1 MNKLLI
7 FLGGAAVGGLTATIY
22 FKRKIDS
29 LEEEYQKIATDAYNK
44 YVGEFNSAAK
54 NVDEFAVNYPTEDVQ
69 ITSNIANGGWQVTSN
84 IANGGCTLGI
94 DIGNDEDKYTEI
106 VKEYNSQE
114 ENEKTEDYIIPYMI
128 TPEEYGDDDDYDT
141 KVLTAFT
148 DKVVLDED
156 NCMADIEYFGDAIN
170 KKIYSKKN
178 KDTSI
183 FVRDENEKVD
193 YEIIK
198 ENISYEDYSKL
209 TSETEPNS

>member
-29 LEEEYQKIATDAYNK
+29 LEEEYQKIATDEYNK
-44 YVGEFNSAAK
+44 YVSDFNIEVGYSHDDK
-54 NVDEFAVNYPTEDVQ
+54 DIQ
-69 ITSNIANGGWQVTSN
+69 IISDIPNKGYVS
-84 IANGGCTLGI
+84 GI
-94 DIGNDEDKYTEI
+94 DTGNDDDKYVEI
-106 VKEYNSQE
+106 VKEYNNQE
-114 ENEKTEDYIIPYMI
+114 ENETEDNIMPYII
-128 TPEEYGDDDDYDT
+128 TPEEYGDDDDYVT

-156 NCMADIEYFGDAIN
+156 NCMVDIGYFGDAIN

-198 ENISYEDYSKL
+198 ESISFEEYSKL
-209 TSETEPNS
+209 TFETEPNS

>member
-44 YVGEFNSAAK
+44 YVNDFNIEVSYSHDD
-54 NVDEFAVNYPTEDVQ
+54 NQ
-69 ITSNIANGGWQVTSN
+69 IISDIPNKGYVS
-84 IANGGCTLGI
+84 GI
-94 DIGNDEDKYTEI
+94 DTANDYDKYVEI
-106 VKEYNSQE
+106 VKEYNNQE
-114 ENEKTEDYIIPYMI
+114 ENETEDNIMPYII

-156 NCMADIEYFGDAIN
+156 NCMVDIGYFGDAIN

-198 ENISYEDYSKL
+198 ENISFEEYSKL
-209 TSETEPNS
+209 TFETEPNS

>member
-44 YVGEFNSAAK
+44 YVGEFNSSVK
-54 NVDEFAVNYPTEDVQ
+54 NVDEIEVNYSHGDKDIQ
-69 ITSNIANGGWQVTSN
+69 IISDIPNTGYT
-84 IANGGCTLGI
+84 TGI

-106 VKEYNSQE
+106 VKEYNNQE
-114 ENEKTEDYIIPYMI
+114 ENETEDNIMPYII

-156 NCMADIEYFGDAIN
+156 NCMVDIEYFGDVIN

-198 ENISYEDYSKL
+198 EGISFEEYSKL
-209 TSETEPNS
+209 TSETEPNN

>member
-7 FLGGAAVGGLTATIY
+7 FLGGAVVGGLTATIY

-44 YVGEFNSAAK
+44 YVSDFNIEVSYPHDDNQIIYDEQN
-54 NVDEFAVNYPTEDVQ
+54 NVC
-69 ITSNIANGGWQVTSN
+69 TS
-84 IANGGCTLGI
+84 GI

-106 VKEYNSQE
+106 VKEYNNQE
-114 ENEKTEDYIIPYMI
+114 ENETEDNIMPYII

-156 NCMADIEYFGDAIN
+156 NCMVDIGYFGDAIN

-198 ENISYEDYSKL
+198 ENISFEEYSKL
-209 TSETEPNS
+209 TFETEPNS

>member
-44 YVGEFNSAAK
+44 YVGEFNSSVK
-54 NVDEFAVNYPTEDVQ
+54 NVDEIEVNYSHGDKDIQ
-69 ITSNIANGGWQVTSN
+69 IISDIPNTGYVA
-84 IANGGCTLGI
+84 GI
-94 DIGNDEDKYTEI
+94 DTGNDEDKYTEI

-114 ENEKTEDYIIPYMI
+114 ENETEDNIMPYII

-156 NCMADIEYFGDAIN
+156 NCMTDIEYFGDAIN

-198 ENISYEDYSKL
+198 ENISFEEYSKL
-209 TSETEPNS
+209 TFETEPNS

>member
-44 YVGEFNSAAK
+44 YISDFNIEVGYSHGDK
-54 NVDEFAVNYPTEDVQ
+54 DIQ
-69 ITSNIANGGWQVTSN
+69 IISDIPNKGYVS
-84 IANGGCTLGI
+84 GI
-94 DIGNDEDKYTEI
+94 DTANDYDKYVEI
-106 VKEYNSQE
+106 VKEYNNQE
-114 ENEKTEDYIIPYMI
+114 ENETEDNIMPYII

-156 NCMADIEYFGDAIN
+156 NCMVDIGYFGDAIN

-198 ENISYEDYSKL
+198 ENISFEEYSKL
-209 TSETEPNS
+209 TFETEPNS

>member
-44 YVGEFNSAAK
+44 YVGEFNSSVK
-54 NVDEFAVNYPTEDVQ
+54 NVDEIEVNYSHGDKDIQIVKWSDVPNYV
-69 ITSNIANGGWQVTSN
+69 S
-84 IANGGCTLGI
+84 GI
-94 DIGNDEDKYTEI
+94 DMGNDEDKYTEI
-106 VKEYNSQE
+106 VKEYNNQE

-156 NCMADIEYFGDAIN
+156 NCMVDIGYFGDAIN

-209 TSETEPNS
+209 TFETEPNS

>member
-44 YVGEFNSAAK
+44 YVSDFNIEVS
-54 NVDEFAVNYPTEDVQ
+54 YPHDDNQ
-69 ITSNIANGGWQVTSN
+69 IISDIPNKGYVS
-84 IANGGCTLGI
+84 GI
-94 DIGNDEDKYTEI
+94 DTANDDDKYVEI
-106 VKEYNSQE
+106 VKEYNNQE
-114 ENEKTEDYIIPYMI
+114 ENETEDNIMPYII

-156 NCMADIEYFGDAIN
+156 NCMVDIGYFGDAIN

-198 ENISYEDYSKL
+198 ENISFEEYSKL
-209 TSETEPNS
+209 TFETEPNS

>member
-44 YVGEFNSAAK
+44 YVGEFNSSVK
-54 NVDEFAVNYPTEDVQ
+54 NVDEIEVTYSHGDKDIQIVEWSDVPNYV
-69 ITSNIANGGWQVTSN
+69 S
-84 IANGGCTLGI
+84 GI
-94 DIGNDEDKYTEI
+94 DMSNDESKYTEI

-114 ENEKTEDYIIPYMI
+114 ENETKDNIMPYII

-156 NCMADIEYFGDAIN
+156 NCMTDIEYFGDTIN
-170 KKIYSKKN
+170 KKIYSKRN

-198 ENISYEDYSKL
+198 ENISFEEYSKL
-209 TSETEPNS
+209 TCETEPNS

>member
-44 YVGEFNSAAK
+44 YVNDFNIEVSYSHDD
-54 NVDEFAVNYPTEDVQ
+54 NQ
-69 ITSNIANGGWQVTSN
+69 IISDIPNKGYAS
-84 IANGGCTLGI
+84 GI

-106 VKEYNSQE
+106 VKEYNNQE
-114 ENEKTEDYIIPYMI
+114 ENETEDNIMPYII
-128 TPEEYGDDDDYDT
+128 TPEEYGDNDDYDT

-156 NCMADIEYFGDAIN
+156 NCMTDIEYFGDAIN

-198 ENISYEDYSKL
+198 ENISFEEYSKL
-209 TSETEPNS
+209 TFETEPNS

>member
-44 YVGEFNSAAK
+44 YISDFNIEVGYSHGDK
-54 NVDEFAVNYPTEDVQ
+54 DIQ
-69 ITSNIANGGWQVTSN
+69 IISDIPNKGYVS
-84 IANGGCTLGI
+84 GI
-94 DIGNDEDKYTEI
+94 DTANDDDKYVEI
-106 VKEYNSQE
+106 VKEYNNQE
-114 ENEKTEDYIIPYMI
+114 ENETEDNIMPYII

-156 NCMADIEYFGDAIN
+156 NCMVDIGYFGDAIN

-198 ENISYEDYSKL
+198 ENISFEEYSKL
-209 TSETEPNS
+209 TFETEPNS

>member
-7 FLGGAAVGGLTATIY
+7 FLGGAVVGGLTATIY

-44 YVGEFNSAAK
+44 YVSDFNIEVSYPHDDNQIIYDEQN
-54 NVDEFAVNYPTEDVQ
+54 NVC
-69 ITSNIANGGWQVTSN
+69 TS
-84 IANGGCTLGI
+84 GI

-106 VKEYNSQE
+106 VKEYNNQE
-114 ENEKTEDYIIPYMI
+114 ENETEDNIMPYII

-156 NCMADIEYFGDAIN
+156 NCMVDIEYFGDAIN

-198 ENISYEDYSKL
+198 ENISFEEYSKL
-209 TSETEPNS
+209 TFETEPNS

>member
-7 FLGGAAVGGLTATIY
+7 FLGGAVVGGLTATIY

-44 YVGEFNSAAK
+44 YVGEFNSAAIY
-54 NVDEFAVNYPTEDVQ
+54 NDEFAVNYPTEDVQ
-69 ITSNIANGGWQVTSN
+69 ITSDIANRGY
-84 IANGGCTLGI
+84 TLGI

-156 NCMADIEYFGDAIN
+156 NCMVDIEYFGDAIN

>member
-54 NVDEFAVNYPTEDVQ
+54 NVDEFAVNYPGGLTAT
-69 ITSNIANGGWQVTSN
+69 INRNI
-84 IANGGCTLGI
+84 LGI

-106 VKEYNSQE
+106 VKEYNNQE
-114 ENEKTEDYIIPYMI
+114 ENETEDNIMPYII

-148 DKVVLDED
+148 DKIVLDED

-209 TSETEPNS
+209 TSETEPNN

>member
-29 LEEEYQKIATDAYNK
+29 LEEEYQKIATDEYNK
-44 YVGEFNSAAK
+44 YVSDFNIEVGYSHDDK
-54 NVDEFAVNYPTEDVQ
+54 DIQ
-69 ITSNIANGGWQVTSN
+69 IISDIPNKGYVS
-84 IANGGCTLGI
+84 GI
-94 DIGNDEDKYTEI
+94 DTGNDDDKYVEI
-106 VKEYNSQE
+106 VKEYNNQE
-114 ENEKTEDYIIPYMI
+114 ENETEENETEDNIMPYII

-156 NCMADIEYFGDAIN
+156 NCMVDIGYFGDAIN

-198 ENISYEDYSKL
+198 ESISFEEYSKL
-209 TSETEPNS
+209 TFETEPNS

>member
-44 YVGEFNSAAK
+44 YVSDFNIEVS
-54 NVDEFAVNYPTEDVQ
+54 YPHDDNQ
-69 ITSNIANGGWQVTSN
+69 IISDIPNKGYA
-84 IANGGCTLGI
+84 LGI
-94 DIGNDEDKYTEI
+94 DTANDYDKYTEI
-106 VKEYNSQE
+106 VKEYNNQE
-114 ENEKTEDYIIPYMI
+114 ENETEDNIMPYII
-128 TPEEYGDDDDYDT
+128 TPEEYGDDDNYDT

-156 NCMADIEYFGDAIN
+156 NCMVDIGYFGDAIN

-198 ENISYEDYSKL
+198 ESISFEEYSKL
-209 TSETEPNS
+209 TFETEPNS

>member
-22 FKRKIDS
+22 FKRKMDS

-44 YVGEFNSAAK
+44 YVGEFNSATIY
-54 NVDEFAVNYPTEDVQ
+54 NDEFAVNYPTEDVQ
-69 ITSNIANGGWQVTSN
+69 ITSNIANGG
-84 IANGGCTLGI
+84 CTLGI
-94 DIGNDEDKYTEI
+94 DVGNDEDKYTEI
-106 VKEYNSQE
+106 VKEYNNQE
-114 ENEKTEDYIIPYMI
+114 ENETEDNIMPYVI
-128 TPEEYGDDDDYDT
+128 TPEEYGDNDDYDT

-156 NCMADIEYFGDAIN
+156 NCMTDIEYFGDAIN

-198 ENISYEDYSKL
+198 ESISFEEYSKL
-209 TSETEPNS
+209 TSETEPNN

>member
-44 YVGEFNSAAK
+44 YVSDFNIEVGYSHGDK
-54 NVDEFAVNYPTEDVQ
+54 DIQ
-69 ITSNIANGGWQVTSN
+69 IISDIPNKGYVS
-84 IANGGCTLGI
+84 GI
-94 DIGNDEDKYTEI
+94 DTANDDDKYVEI
-106 VKEYNSQE
+106 AKEYNNQE
-114 ENEKTEDYIIPYMI
+114 ENETENNIIPYII

-141 KVLTAFT
+141 KVLTAFI

-156 NCMADIEYFGDAIN
+156 NCMVDIGYFGDAIN

-198 ENISYEDYSKL
+198 ENISFEDYSKL
-209 TSETEPNS
+209 TFETKSNN

>member
-44 YVGEFNSAAK
+44 YISDFNIEVGYSHGDK
-54 NVDEFAVNYPTEDVQ
+54 DIQ
-69 ITSNIANGGWQVTSN
+69 IISDIPNKGYVS
-84 IANGGCTLGI
+84 GI

-106 VKEYNSQE
+106 VKEYNNQE
-114 ENEKTEDYIIPYMI
+114 ENETEDNIMPYII

-156 NCMADIEYFGDAIN
+156 NCMVDIGYFGDAIN

-198 ENISYEDYSKL
+198 ENISFEEYSKL
-209 TSETEPNS
+209 TFETEPNS

>member
-1 MNKLLI
+1 MKNILI

-22 FKRKIDS
+22 FKRKMDS

-44 YVGEFNSAAK
+44 YVREFNSSIK
-54 NVDEFAVNYPTEDVQ
+54 NVDEIEVNYSYGDKDIQIISDV
-69 ITSNIANGGWQVTSN
+69 SNNGNISN
-84 IANGGCTLGI
+84 I

-106 VKEYNSQE
+106 VKEYNNQE
-114 ENEKTEDYIIPYMI
+114 ENETEDKIMPYII

-156 NCMADIEYFGDAIN
+156 NCMVDIGYFGDAIN

-198 ENISYEDYSKL
+198 ENISFENYSKL
-209 TSETEPNS
+209 TFEVEPNS

>member
-22 FKRKIDS
+22 FKRKMDS

-44 YVGEFNSAAK
+44 YVVEFNSAAK
-54 NVDEFAVNYPTEDVQ
+54 NVDEFSVNYPTEDVQ
-69 ITSNIANGGWQVTSN
+69 ITSYIANKGYVS
-84 IANGGCTLGI
+84 GI
-94 DIGNDEDKYTEI
+94 DMGNDEDKYTEI
-106 VKEYNSQE
+106 VKEYNNQE

-128 TPEEYGDDDDYDT
+128 TPEEYGDDDNYDT

-156 NCMADIEYFGDAIN
+156 NCMADIEYFGDVIN

-198 ENISYEDYSKL
+198 ESISFEEYSKL
-209 TSETEPNS
+209 TSETEPNN

>member
-44 YVGEFNSAAK
+44 YISDFNIEVGYSHGDK
-54 NVDEFAVNYPTEDVQ
+54 DIQ
-69 ITSNIANGGWQVTSN
+69 IISDIPNKGYVS
-84 IANGGCTLGI
+84 GI
-94 DIGNDEDKYTEI
+94 DTANDDDKYVEI
-106 VKEYNSQE
+106 VKEYNNQE
-114 ENEKTEDYIIPYMI
+114 ENETEDNIMPYII

-156 NCMADIEYFGDAIN
+156 NCMVDIGYFGDAIN

-198 ENISYEDYSKL
+198 ENISFEEYSKL
-209 TSETEPNS
+209 TFEAKLNS

>member
-69 ITSNIANGGWQVTSN
+69 ITSNIANRGYVS
-84 IANGGCTLGI
+84 GI
-94 DIGNDEDKYTEI
+94 DVGNDEDEYTEI
-106 VKEYNSQE
+106 VKEYNNQE
-114 ENEKTEDYIIPYMI
+114 ENETEDNIMPYII

>member
-44 YVGEFNSAAK
+44 YISDFNIEVGYSHGDK
-54 NVDEFAVNYPTEDVQ
+54 DIQ
-69 ITSNIANGGWQVTSN
+69 IISDIPNKGYVS
-84 IANGGCTLGI
+84 GI

-106 VKEYNSQE
+106 VKEYNNQE
-114 ENEKTEDYIIPYMI
+114 ENETEDNIMPYII

-148 DKVVLDED
+148 DKVVLDEY
-156 NCMADIEYFGDAIN
+156 NCMVDIGYFGDAIN

-198 ENISYEDYSKL
+198 ENISFEEYSKL
-209 TSETEPNS
+209 TFETEPNS

>member
-44 YVGEFNSAAK
+44 YVSDFNIEVS
-54 NVDEFAVNYPTEDVQ
+54 YPHEDNQ
-69 ITSNIANGGWQVTSN
+69 IISDIPNKGYVS
-84 IANGGCTLGI
+84 GI

-106 VKEYNSQE
+106 VKEYNNQE
-114 ENEKTEDYIIPYMI
+114 ENETEDNIMPYII

-156 NCMADIEYFGDAIN
+156 NCMVDIGYFGDAIN

-198 ENISYEDYSKL
+198 ENISFEEYSKL
-209 TSETEPNS
+209 TFETEPNS

>member
-22 FKRKIDS
+22 FKRKMDS

-44 YVGEFNSAAK
+44 YVGEFNSATIY
-54 NVDEFAVNYPTEDVQ
+54 NDEFAVNYPTEDVQ
-69 ITSNIANGGWQVTSN
+69 ITSNIANVGY
-84 IANGGCTLGI
+84 TLGI
-94 DIGNDEDKYTEI
+94 DTGNDEDKYTEI
-106 VKEYNSQE
+106 VKEYNNQE
-114 ENEKTEDYIIPYMI
+114 ENETEDNIMPYII

>member
-44 YVGEFNSAAK
+44 YVSDFNIEVSYPHDD
-54 NVDEFAVNYPTEDVQ
+54 NQIIYDEQN
-69 ITSNIANGGWQVTSN
+69 NGC
-84 IANGGCTLGI
+84 ILGI

-106 VKEYNSQE
+106 VKEYNNQE

-128 TPEEYGDDDDYDT
+128 TPEEYGDDDNYDT

-156 NCMADIEYFGDAIN
+156 NCMADIEYFGDVIN

-198 ENISYEDYSKL
+198 ESISFEEYSKL
-209 TSETEPNS
+209 TSETEPNN

>member
-44 YVGEFNSAAK
+44 YISDFNIEVGYSHGDK
-54 NVDEFAVNYPTEDVQ
+54 DIQ
-69 ITSNIANGGWQVTSN
+69 IISDIPNKGYVS
-84 IANGGCTLGI
+84 GI
-94 DIGNDEDKYTEI
+94 DTANDYDKYVEI
-106 VKEYNSQE
+106 VKEYNNQE
-114 ENEKTEDYIIPYMI
+114 ENETEDNIMPYII

-156 NCMADIEYFGDAIN
+156 NCMVDIGYFGDAIN

-198 ENISYEDYSKL
+198 ESISFEEYSKL
-209 TSETEPNS
+209 TFETEPNS

>member
-69 ITSNIANGGWQVTSN
+69 ITSNIANR
-84 IANGGCTLGI
+84 GCTLGI
-94 DIGNDEDKYTEI
+94 DVGNDEDEYTEI
-106 VKEYNSQE
+106 VKEYNNQE
-114 ENEKTEDYIIPYMI
+114 ENETEDNIMPYII
-128 TPEEYGDDDDYDT
+128 TPEEYGGDDDYDT

-183 FVRDENEKVD
+183 FVRDENEKID

>member
-29 LEEEYQKIATDAYNK
+29 LEEEYQKIATDEYNK

-69 ITSNIANGGWQVTSN
+69 ITSNIANGG
-84 IANGGCTLGI
+84 CTLGI

-106 VKEYNSQE
+106 VKEYNNQE
-114 ENEKTEDYIIPYMI
+114 ENETEDNIMPYMI

>member
-44 YVGEFNSAAK
+44 YVSDFNIEVSYPHDD
-54 NVDEFAVNYPTEDVQ
+54 NQIIYDEQNNGC
-69 ITSNIANGGWQVTSN
+69 IIATD
-84 IANGGCTLGI
+84 AYK
-94 DIGNDEDKYTEI
+94 KYTEI

-114 ENEKTEDYIIPYMI
+114 ENETEDNIMPYII

-156 NCMADIEYFGDAIN
+156 NCMVDIGYFGDAIN

-198 ENISYEDYSKL
+198 ENISFEEYSKL
-209 TSETEPNS
+209 TFETEPNS